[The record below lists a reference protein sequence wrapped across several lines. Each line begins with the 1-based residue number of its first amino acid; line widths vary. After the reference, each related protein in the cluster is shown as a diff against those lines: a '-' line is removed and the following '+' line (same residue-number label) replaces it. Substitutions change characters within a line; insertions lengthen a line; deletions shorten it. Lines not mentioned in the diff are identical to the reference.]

1 MKKLL
6 KHEWK
11 FYGSITFLLTVI
23 LIGWQWGSSGGEYY
37 PWGMY
42 EFEIEDLFYFVPDM
56 LMSMYYIEV
65 GNIVITVAA
74 YYLLKLYQYW
84 TERNSYG
91 RDFLAALPVRKKE
104 AACFYLF
111 ADALF
116 ILVPNILFILVKYVR
131 IKTMLAN
138 SHVTIPWLFDAVPS
152 MILTIAAY
160 LLMLLAVSRFIE
172 FLIVNGVWKI
182 FGSVAVGVM
191 CMISLLGLEV
201 GEDFIFIDQRENV
214 MLCWSEEDYKE
225 YDRKYNEIYDRGYD
239 VEGVELKDL
248 YNGEYGIGLEVYY
261 EEQPIEEAICRLE
274 VYYRENG
281 RWSMDEFK
289 SKSAY
294 LAAINWMDYDIR
306 MREARNYGRI
316 PDMPLVLGNLALA
329 VALIV
334 LIIWLAGRRAA
345 SETLLYFRFAK
356 YIFAVLSGLTVFC
369 VGMFLDMEIWQKGV
383 LVLAALGAF
392 VLCVNWLTPREERWL
407 GEGKAL

>member
-6 KHEWK
+6 RHEWK
-11 FYGSITFLLTVI
+11 FYAGITLLLTVI
-23 LIGWQWGSSGGEYY
+23 LIGWHFGADDYFNEYMVEIDSMLFII
-37 PWGMY
+37 PSMVRGMCD
-42 EFEIEDLFYFVPDM
+42 IETA
-56 LMSMYYIEV
+56 
-65 GNIVITVAA
+65 NIVITVIA

-91 RDFLAALPVRKKE
+91 RDFLVALPVRKKE
-104 AACFYLF
+104 AACFYLL

-116 ILVPNILFILVKYVR
+116 ILVPNIVFILVKYVR
-131 IKTMLAN
+131 IKTTLTN
-138 SHVTIPWLFDAVPS
+138 GHVTVPWLFDAVPS
-152 MILTIAAY
+152 MILTTAAY

-182 FGSVAVGVM
+182 FGSVAVGAM
-191 CMISLLGLEV
+191 CMISLLGLEA
-201 GEDFIFIDQRENV
+201 GEAFIFIDQREN
-214 MLCWSEEDYKE
+214 MMMRWTEEDYVE

-274 VYYRENG
+274 AYYRENE
-281 RWSMDEFK
+281 RK
-289 SKSAY
+289 STPAY
-294 LAAINWMDYDIR
+294 LVAINWMDYDIQ
-306 MREARNYGRI
+306 MREAGNYGKI

-329 VALIV
+329 AALIV
-334 LIIWLAGRRAA
+334 LTIWLSGRQAA
-345 SETLLYFRFAK
+345 SETLLYFGFAK

-369 VGMFLDMEIWQKGV
+369 GGMFLEMEIWQKGL

-392 VLCVNWLTPREERWL
+392 LLCVNWLTPREERWL
-407 GEGKAL
+407 GARKEL